1 MEENEVE
8 EEEKKKK
15 TAEAGE
21 STGLNV
27 VYIFFSSFRGA
38 GELHKL
44 SGAPFFNGLRR
55 EGSYITWPEQA
66 ECFHSSVSP
75 R

>member
-1 MEENEVE
+1 MEENEE
-8 EEEKKKK
+8 KKKKK

-44 SGAPFFNGLRR
+44 SGAPFFNGL
-55 EGSYITWPEQA
+55 
-66 ECFHSSVSP
+66 
-75 R
+75 